1 MTRAAHRFY
10 RDDDVFRN
18 LIQHCA
24 KPTLVKVM
32 MIEKKGTIFD
42 SCVKELYRE
51 VHFEAIKDM
60 VRDTVSSTKLPMS
73 VSY

>member
-1 MTRAAHRFY
+1 MTKAAHRFY

-24 KPTLVKVM
+24 KPTLVRVM

-42 SCVKELYRE
+42 FCVKELYGE

-60 VRDTVSSTKLPMS
+60 VRDTVSSTKQATS
-73 VSY
+73 VSC